1 MGVARGMDAR
11 PDRILT
17 DVAVLLLLVTLLG
30 CIAYLDGAVA
40 THRNPLPPAVAVAPV
55 VNGPAVVP
63 LVQPVEVPVTPQLP
77 ADTPVVA
84 DAPVDP
90 ELREQYE
97 AARPKTALELQQF
110 RRSETIPVS
119 DAAGRSG
126 LAALTSIN
134 PRVNA
139 WHVLAFDWGS
149 GRPRDHYHLE
159 NPLRRSQLFK
169 LSADGGG
176 ALVVSSGGTETR
188 CDLWGGA
195 QPALAAA
202 RASKMP
208 YAPLCGGRVFLRN
221 RVEGYATDLEK
232 MTDLLRDTVW
242 KGDDIVGFVRDS
254 VYQDAFREDGR
265 TEKAASASEAGT
277 TPLPD
282 ALVRPQARGVAVVPE
297 NFGLGISGGRAM
309 LPGRWYD
316 VPGSPGVHASVM
328 RPGDVAD
335 EILERN
341 KARLNPLDE
350 VEASALAYFVAFD
363 LDVHEMRFAVG
374 TDHPRLN
381 WSSRVPASSR
391 LDALPGPDGS
401 GSPAPLVTTGMP
413 GPTAR
418 GELAA
423 TFAAGFKREH
433 GGFKWGELSARNFG
447 SHYGFV
453 EGGAVLSKLQPG
465 LSTLYTLEDGTFDMK
480 TWTREDDALLSR
492 MAYARQNGVP
502 LVEAG
507 ADGQPVVA
515 ALVNRWGP
523 GNWSGSADAKLRTL
537 RGGGCLLAVGKK
549 KYLVY
554 GYFST
559 ATPSAMA
566 AVFLA
571 QGCRHALNLDMNAPE
586 HTYMALY
593 VRNGDRMEVRHLVRA
608 MATVDRNVNGRFLPR
623 FISYP
628 DNRDLFYMVRK
639 GAAP

>member
-1 MGVARGMDAR
+1 
-11 PDRILT
+11 
-17 DVAVLLLLVTLLG
+17 
-30 CIAYLDGAVA
+30 
-40 THRNPLPPAVAVAPV
+40 
-55 VNGPAVVP
+55 
-63 LVQPVEVPVTPQLP
+63 
-77 ADTPVVA
+77 
-84 DAPVDP
+84 
-90 ELREQYE
+90 
-97 AARPKTALELQQF
+97 
-110 RRSETIPVS
+110 
-119 DAAGRSG
+119 
-126 LAALTSIN
+126 
-134 PRVNA
+134 
-139 WHVLAFDWGS
+139 
-149 GRPRDHYHLE
+149 
-159 NPLRRSQLFK
+159 
-169 LSADGGG
+169 
-176 ALVVSSGGTETR
+176 
-188 CDLWGGA
+188 
-195 QPALAAA
+195 
-202 RASKMP
+202 
-208 YAPLCGGRVFLRN
+208 
-221 RVEGYATDLEK
+221 
-232 MTDLLRDTVW
+232 
-242 KGDDIVGFVRDS
+242 
-254 VYQDAFREDGR
+254 
-265 TEKAASASEAGT
+265 
-277 TPLPD
+277 
-282 ALVRPQARGVAVVPE
+282 
-297 NFGLGISGGRAM
+297 
-309 LPGRWYD
+309 
-316 VPGSPGVHASVM
+316 
-328 RPGDVAD
+328 
-335 EILERN
+335 
-341 KARLNPLDE
+341 

-391 LDALPGPDGS
+391 LDALPGPDGI

-492 MAYARQNGVP
+492 IAYARQNGVP

-507 ADGQPVVA
+507 ADGQPAVA

>member
-1 MGVARGMDAR
+1 MGVAKGMDAR
-11 PDRILT
+11 PDRILA
-17 DVAVLLLLVTLLG
+17 DVAVLVLLLSGLG
-30 CIAYLDGAVA
+30 CIAHLDGGIVA
-40 THRNPLPPAVAVAPV
+40 AGRPMPPV
-55 VNGPAVVP
+55 VTGVPGVVP
-63 LVQPVEVPVTPQLP
+63 LVQPVEVAVTRQLLAEVPPV
-77 ADTPVVA
+77 AE
-84 DAPVDP
+84 APVDP
-90 ELREQYE
+90 AQREQYE
-97 AARPKTALELQQF
+97 AVRPKTALELQQF

-119 DAAGRSG
+119 DAAGGQG
-126 LAALTSIN
+126 LVALTSIN
-134 PRVNA
+134 PRVNS
-139 WHVLAFDWGS
+139 WHVLAFDWGAS
-149 GRPRDHYHLE
+149 RPRDHYHLE
-159 NPLRRSQLFK
+159 NPLRRSQAFK
-169 LSADGGG
+169 LSPDGGG
-176 ALVVSSGGTETR
+176 ALVVAAGGTETR

-202 RASKMP
+202 RASKLP
-208 YAPLCGGRVFLRN
+208 YVPLCGGRVFLRN

-254 VYQDAFREDGR
+254 VYQDAFREGGR
-265 TEKAASASEAGT
+265 TERAETASEAGT
-277 TPLPD
+277 TALPD
-282 ALVRPQARGVAVVPE
+282 ALVRPQARGVAVVAE

-316 VPGSPGVHASVM
+316 VAGSPGIHASVM

-391 LDALPGPDGS
+391 LDALPGPDGI
-401 GSPAPLVTTGMP
+401 GSTAPLLTTGMP

-423 TFAAGFKREH
+423 TFAAGFKRDH

-492 MAYARQNGVP
+492 IAYARQNGVP

-507 ADGQPVVA
+507 ADGQPAVA

-537 RGGGCLLAVGKK
+537 RGGGCLLVAGQK

-639 GAAP
+639 GGTP